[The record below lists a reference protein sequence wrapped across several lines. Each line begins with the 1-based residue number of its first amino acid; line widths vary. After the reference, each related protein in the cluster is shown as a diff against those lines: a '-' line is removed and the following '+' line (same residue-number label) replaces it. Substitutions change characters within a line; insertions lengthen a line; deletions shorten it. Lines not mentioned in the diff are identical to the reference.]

1 MMTHGGEAGCRQAR
15 PYFYDYLHHAAE
27 VPGSIRDHIA
37 RCPTCRA
44 DVQRLERELA
54 ATGDERDQAASD
66 LLAATLQTHLVHIGR
81 DVSCNTVKP
90 YLPLQADPVLAVR
103 VQTPITAHIE
113 HCRVCAADVETLR
126 GLDLPQKQLY
136 RLSRMFAEEPDAAS
150 YPCSEAEEAIDHI
163 VTELSFEDV
172 PAETLR
178 HLCICPK
185 CRRLLYV
192 RREAMINEMSTL
204 GPDATAA
211 AFPCADVRYED
222 LFDYCFPWGVDSPTD
237 QYARFRPALSGHVRQ
252 CPVCLQRMQELHD
265 VMMTIAD
272 RAESEIAIVAVP
284 LDVGADTQAPSARP
298 AGERRPLHVAV
309 LQRQEAPTH
318 QGDLE
323 HTTPSGRRLRP
334 RLRVGPLLRTLGA
347 TAALLLVGYFIM
359 TGIPTARA
367 VGLDELYSAIQGVRN
382 VHFAVF
388 DSSQTEPTQEVIISK
403 DLQLRAHKVGARVN
417 IIDVANQARET
428 IDLEQSSRERSTLQ
442 EPEAAFFAQSLR
454 LAGYLMPWE
463 SPAQVPD
470 GALWREA
477 DDVDVPPGL
486 DGVQTFEIL
495 WKDASSGGATID
507 RKWRGYVDPQSRL
520 PRRVEMWEKPA
531 QLDEY
536 VRTSVVTVHYL
547 DATQVPD
554 RAAAWG
560 FNPVGSSGASI
571 EGND

>member
-1 MMTHGGEAGCRQAR
+1 M
-15 PYFYDYLHHAAE
+15 
-27 VPGSIRDHIA
+27 
-37 RCPTCRA
+37 
-44 DVQRLERELA
+44 
-54 ATGDERDQAASD
+54 
-66 LLAATLQTHLVHIGR
+66 HIGR
-81 DVSCNTVKP
+81 EVSCHTVKP

-113 HCRVCAADVETLR
+113 HCRACSADVEMLG
-126 GLDLPQKQLY
+126 GLDLSQKQLY

-163 VTELSFEDV
+163 VTELSFQEV
-172 PAETLR
+172 PAEILR
-178 HLCICPK
+178 HICICPK
-185 CRRLLYV
+185 CRRLLYI
-192 RREAMINEMSTL
+192 RREAMINEIKASRP
-204 GPDATAA
+204 GATTA
-211 AFPCADVRYED
+211 AFPCEDVRYED
-222 LFDYCFPWGVDSPTD
+222 LFDYCLPYGVDSHTD
-237 QYARFRPALSGHVRQ
+237 QYARFRPALSGHVRE
-252 CPVCLQRMQELHD
+252 CPVCLQRLQDLHD
-265 VMMTIAD
+265 AIVNIAD
-272 RAESEIAIVAVP
+272 RPESEIAIVAVP
-284 LDVGADTQAPSARP
+284 MDVGTDAEAPSSRP
-298 AGERRPLHVAV
+298 VGGRRPLHVAV
-309 LQRQEAPTH
+309 LNREEAPAPRR
-318 QGDLE
+318 DFE
-323 HTTPSGRRLRP
+323 RAAPSGRRPSP

-388 DSSQTEPTQEVIISK
+388 DSSQTEPTQEVIISR
-403 DLQLRAHKVGARVN
+403 DLQLRAHKVGARVT

-428 IDLEQSSRERSTLQ
+428 IDLEHGSRERNTMR
-442 EPEAAFFAQSLR
+442 EAEAAFLAQSLR

-470 GALWREA
+470 GALWREV

-486 DGVQTFEIL
+486 DGMQTFEIL